1 MNGEKTYLWGDP
13 VQMASRYLL
22 GSNQDFI
29 VGILRSQIWEL
40 NRLLTTIE
48 ETSSVDEHV
57 QSCLKRVEVN
67 IRGLR
72 KLCSDN

>member
-1 MNGEKTYLWGDP
+1 MTSHY
-13 VQMASRYLL
+13 SL

-29 VGILRSQIWEL
+29 VGLLRSQVKEL
-40 NRLLTTIE
+40 SRLLTTIE
-48 ETSSVDEHV
+48 ESNAIDEHV
-57 QSCLKRVEVN
+57 QSCLKRVEGN

>member
-1 MNGEKTYLWGDP
+1 MQLWGEQVP
-13 VQMASRYLL
+13 MTSRYLL

-29 VGILRSQIWEL
+29 VGLLRSQVREL
-40 NRLLTTIE
+40 SRLLTTIE
-48 ETSSVDEHV
+48 ESNAVDEYV
-57 QSCLKRVEVN
+57 PSCLKRVEVN

>member
-1 MNGEKTYLWGDP
+1 MQLWGE
-13 VQMASRYLL
+13 QISMASHYPL

-29 VGILRSQIWEL
+29 VGLLRSQVKEL

-48 ETSSVDEHV
+48 ESNAVDEHV

-72 KLCSDN
+72 KLCSDS

>member
-1 MNGEKTYLWGDP
+1 M
-13 VQMASRYLL
+13 MSRRLL
-22 GSNQDFI
+22 GSNEDFI
-29 VGILRSQIWEL
+29 VALLRSQAREL
-40 NRLLTTIE
+40 NSLLTTIE
-48 ETSSVDEHV
+48 STNTVDGHV

>member
-1 MNGEKTYLWGDP
+1 MQLWGD
-13 VQMASRYLL
+13 QISMTSRYLL

-29 VGILRSQIWEL
+29 VGLLRSQVKEL
-40 NRLLTTIE
+40 SRLLTTIE
-48 ETSSVDEHV
+48 ESNAVDEHV

>member
-1 MNGEKTYLWGDP
+1 MNNENLLLWRDP
-13 VQMASRYLL
+13 VPMTSHYSL

-29 VGILRSQIWEL
+29 VGLLRSQIREL

-48 ETSSVDEHV
+48 QTNSVDEHV

>member
-1 MNGEKTYLWGDP
+1 MQLWGDQIP
-13 VQMASRYLL
+13 MTSHHLL

-29 VGILRSQIWEL
+29 VGLLRSQVKEL

-48 ETSSVDEHV
+48 ESNAVDEHV

>member
-1 MNGEKTYLWGDP
+1 MTS
-13 VQMASRYLL
+13 QRLL

-29 VGILRSQIWEL
+29 VGLLRSQVREL
-40 NRLLTTIE
+40 SRLLTTIE
-48 ETSSVDEHV
+48 ETNTVDEHV

>member
-1 MNGEKTYLWGDP
+1 MSNEKMYLWGDQIP
-13 VQMASRYLL
+13 MTSRYLL

-29 VGILRSQIWEL
+29 VGLLRSQVKEL
-40 NRLLTTIE
+40 SRLLTTIE
-48 ETSSVDEHV
+48 ESNAVDEHI

>member
-1 MNGEKTYLWGDP
+1 
-13 VQMASRYLL
+13 MASQRLL

-29 VGILRSQIWEL
+29 VGLLRSQVGEL

-48 ETSSVDEHV
+48 ESNSVDEHV

>member
-1 MNGEKTYLWGDP
+1 
-13 VQMASRYLL
+13 MASRYLL

-29 VGILRSQIWEL
+29 VGLLRSQVKEL
-40 NRLLTTIE
+40 TRLLTTIE
-48 ETSSVDEHV
+48 ESNAVDEHV
-57 QSCLKRVEVN
+57 ESCLKRVEVN

>member
-1 MNGEKTYLWGDP
+1 MG
-13 VQMASRYLL
+13 
-22 GSNQDFI
+22 I
-29 VGILRSQIWEL
+29 VGLLRAQVKEL

-48 ETSSVDEHV
+48 DTQAVDEYAE
-57 QSCLKRVEVN
+57 SCLKRVEVN

>member
-1 MNGEKTYLWGDP
+1 MYLWGDQIP
-13 VQMASRYLL
+13 MTSRYLL

-29 VGILRSQIWEL
+29 VGLLRSQVKEL
-40 NRLLTTIE
+40 SRLLTTIE
-48 ETSSVDEHV
+48 ESNAVDEHV

>member
-1 MNGEKTYLWGDP
+1 
-13 VQMASRYLL
+13 MAAHRLL
-22 GSNQDFI
+22 GSNQDFVI
-29 VGILRSQIWEL
+29 GLLRSQVGEL

-48 ETSSVDEHV
+48 ESNAVDEHV

>member
-1 MNGEKTYLWGDP
+1 MTP
-13 VQMASRYLL
+13 SRLL

-29 VGILRSQIWEL
+29 VGLLRSQVREL
-40 NRLLTTIE
+40 SRLLTTIE
-48 ETSSVDEHV
+48 ETNTVDEHV

>member
-1 MNGEKTYLWGDP
+1 MTP
-13 VQMASRYLL
+13 SRSL

-29 VGILRSQIWEL
+29 VGLLRSQAGEL
-40 NRLLTTIE
+40 NRLLATIE
-48 ETSSVDEHV
+48 ETNAIDEHV
-57 QSCLKRVEVN
+57 ESCLKRVEVN

>member
-1 MNGEKTYLWGDP
+1 MTSHY
-13 VQMASRYLL
+13 SL

-29 VGILRSQIWEL
+29 VGLLRSQVKEL
-40 NRLLTTIE
+40 SRLLTTIE
-48 ETSSVDEHV
+48 ESNAVDEHV

>member
-1 MNGEKTYLWGDP
+1 MI
-13 VQMASRYLL
+13 SHRLL
-22 GSNQDFI
+22 GRNEDFF
-29 VGILRSQIWEL
+29 VALLRHQAKEL
-40 NRLLTTIE
+40 NSLLTTIE
-48 ETSSVDEHV
+48 EDKADDGHV

>member
-1 MNGEKTYLWGDP
+1 MT
-13 VQMASRYLL
+13 SRRL
-22 GSNQDFI
+22 GSNQDFV
-29 VGILRSQIWEL
+29 VGLLRSQAGEL

-48 ETSSVDEHV
+48 ETNAIDEHV
-57 QSCLKRVEVN
+57 ESCLKRVEVN